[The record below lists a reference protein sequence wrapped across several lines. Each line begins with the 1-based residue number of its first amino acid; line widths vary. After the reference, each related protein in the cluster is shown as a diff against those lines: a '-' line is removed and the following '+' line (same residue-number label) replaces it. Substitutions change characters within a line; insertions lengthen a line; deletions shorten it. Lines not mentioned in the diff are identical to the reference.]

1 MLGSRPLAV
10 KVRPPAQAL
19 TQRGKWPKVLVDTE
33 GRTTSSIVSMTVLL
47 LPPDF
52 VELPSPTY
60 CIRQKPANWSAG
72 TSSNSTRNVDVA
84 SPTRDIAQ
92 CDLVYLP

>member
-1 MLGSRPLAV
+1 MMGSRLSEAKICPSA
-10 KVRPPAQAL
+10 RAL
-19 TQRGKWPKVLVDTE
+19 TQPGKWPKVLTDTE
-33 GRTTSSIVSMTVLL
+33 GRMTSSIVSTRVLL

-60 CIRQKPANWSAG
+60 CIRQKTANWSAG

-84 SPTRDIAQ
+84 SPSRDIAQ
-92 CDLVYLP
+92 WNLVYFS